1 MDESQRFF
9 GIGGV
14 YMKLRFETRA
24 IHAGCEPDSG
34 TGAIM
39 TPIFQTSTYVQES
52 PGKHKG
58 YDYSRTHNPTRTAL
72 ETNIASLEEGN
83 YGLAFSSGMSAI
95 STIIQMLNTG
105 DHVVCCDDVYGG
117 TFRLFDK
124 VLKRYKLEFDF
135 IDLTNPQSLEGTIK
149 DNTKIVW
156 LESPSNPLLKLID
169 IASIANI
176 AKKNNVLV
184 VVDNTFAT
192 PFFQKPLKLG
202 ADIVMHSTTKYLNG
216 HSDVIGGA
224 IATNDKE
231 LYDKLQFL
239 QNAVGVVPGPFDC
252 FLVLRGIKTLAI
264 RMERHENNA
273 MEIAQFLGSHP
284 EVRRVIYPGLESH
297 PQYELARKQMVG
309 FGGVVTFLIKGGLAA
324 ARRFLERVKIFS
336 LAESL
341 GGVESLIEHPA
352 IMTHASLPEEVRK
365 KIGISDELIR
375 ISVGIENVNDLIDDL
390 KKALEK

>member
-1 MDESQRFF
+1 ME
-9 GIGGV
+9 
-14 YMKLRFETRA
+14 YRFETTA

-58 YDYSRTHNPTRTAL
+58 YDYSRTHNPTRAAL
-72 ETNIASLEEGN
+72 EKNIASLEEGS
-83 YGLAFSSGMSAI
+83 YGLTFSSGMSAI
-95 STIIQMLNTG
+95 STITQLLNTG
-105 DHVVCCDDVYGG
+105 DHVICCDDVYGG

-124 VLKRYKLEFDF
+124 VLKRYGLEFDF
-135 IDLTNPQSLEGTIK
+135 ADLTQPQSLEKYRK
-149 DNTKIVW
+149 DNTKMVW
-156 LESPSNPLLKLID
+156 LESPSNPLLKLVD
-169 IASIANI
+169 IGAVSLI
-176 AKKNNVLV
+176 AKKYNILV
-184 VVDNTFAT
+184 IVDNTFAT

-224 IATNDKE
+224 LVTNDKK

-239 QNAVGVVPGPFDC
+239 QNAVGGVPGPFDC

-264 RMERHENNA
+264 RMERHADNA
-273 MEIAQFLGSHP
+273 MKVAQFLENHP
-284 EVRRVIYPGLESH
+284 KVRRVIYPGLKSH
-297 PQYELARKQMVG
+297 PQHELARKQMMG
-309 FGGVVTFLIKGGLAA
+309 FGGIITFFIKGGLDA
-324 ARRFLERVKIFS
+324 ARRFLERVKILS

-352 IMTHASLPEEVRK
+352 IMTHASLPKEVRE

-375 ISVGIENVNDLIDDL
+375 VSVGIEHVDDLIDDL
-390 KKALEK
+390 ENALA

>member
-1 MDESQRFF
+1 
-9 GIGGV
+9 
-14 YMKLRFETRA
+14 MKQKFETRT

-72 ETNIASLEEGN
+72 EKNIASLEEGN

-95 STIIQMLNTG
+95 STITQMLNTG
-105 DHVVCCDDVYGG
+105 DHIICSDDVYGG

-124 VLKRYKLEFDF
+124 VLKKFKLEFDF
-135 IDLTNPQSLEGTIK
+135 IDLTSLQSLERYIK
-149 DNTKIVW
+149 NATKLVW

-169 IASIANI
+169 IEATAKI
-176 AKKNNVLV
+176 AKSRGIVTI
-184 VVDNTFAT
+184 VDNTFAT

-224 IATNDKE
+224 LVMNDKE

-239 QNAVGVVPGPFDC
+239 QNAVGAVPGPFDC
-252 FLVLRGIKTLAI
+252 FLVLRGIKTLAV
-264 RMERHENNA
+264 RMERHAENA
-273 MEIAQFLGSHP
+273 MKIAQFLEGHP
-284 EVRRVIYPGLESH
+284 KVRRVIYPGLRSH
-297 PQYELARKQMVG
+297 PQHGLAKKQM
-309 FGGVVTFLIKGGLAA
+309 GGCGGIITFFIKGGLEA
-324 ARRFLERVKIFS
+324 ARRFLERVKVFS

-352 IMTHASLPEEVRK
+352 IMTHASLPKEVRE
-365 KIGISDELIR
+365 KIGITDELIR
-375 ISVGIENVNDLIDDL
+375 VSVGIENVDDL
-390 KKALEK
+390 REDLEGALVS

>member
-1 MDESQRFF
+1 MNQ
-9 GIGGV
+9 
-14 YMKLRFETRA
+14 RFETRA

-72 ETNIASLEEGN
+72 EKNIASLEEGK

-95 STIIQMLNTG
+95 TAITHMLSAG
-105 DHVVCCDDVYGG
+105 DHIICSDDVYGG

-124 VLKRYKLEFDF
+124 VLKKFNLEFDF
-135 IDLTNPQSLEGTIK
+135 IDLTRLQSLERYIK
-149 DNTKIVW
+149 NTTKLVW

-169 IASIANI
+169 IEATART
-176 AKKNNVLV
+176 AKSRGIIT

-224 IATNDKE
+224 LVMNDQE
-231 LYDKLQFL
+231 LYTKLQFL
-239 QNAVGVVPGPFDC
+239 QNAAGGVPGPFDC

-264 RMERHENNA
+264 RMERHAGNA
-273 MEIAQFLGSHP
+273 LKIAQFLESHP
-284 EVRRVIYPGLESH
+284 KVRRVIYPGLSSH
-297 PQYELARKQMVG
+297 PQHELAKKQMTG
-309 FGGVVTFLIKGGLAA
+309 FGGIVTFFIKGGLEA
-324 ARRFLERVKIFS
+324 ARKFLERVKVFS

-352 IMTHASLPEEVRK
+352 IMTHASLPTEVRD

-375 ISVGIENVNDLIDDL
+375 VSVGIEHVDDLISDL
-390 KKALEK
+390 KQALT

>member
-1 MDESQRFF
+1 MNQ
-9 GIGGV
+9 
-14 YMKLRFETRA
+14 RFETRA

-72 ETNIASLEEGN
+72 ERNIASLEEGN

-95 STIIQMLNTG
+95 STITHMLNAG
-105 DHVVCCDDVYGG
+105 DHIICSDDVYGG

-124 VLKRYKLEFDF
+124 VLKKFNLEFDF
-135 IDLTNPQSLEGTIK
+135 IDLTSLQSLERYIK
-149 DNTKIVW
+149 NTTKLVW
-156 LESPSNPLLKLID
+156 LESPSNPLLKLIN
-169 IASIANI
+169 IEATAKI
-176 AKKNNVLV
+176 AKSRGIVT

-224 IATNDKE
+224 LVMNDQE
-231 LYDKLQFL
+231 LYNKLQFL
-239 QNAVGVVPGPFDC
+239 QNAAGGVPGPFDC

-264 RMERHENNA
+264 RMERHAGNA
-273 MEIAQFLGSHP
+273 LKIAQFLENHP
-284 EVRRVIYPGLESH
+284 KVRKVIYPGLSSH
-297 PQYELARKQMVG
+297 PQHELAKRQMTG
-309 FGGVVTFLIKGGLAA
+309 FGGIVTFFIKGGLEA
-324 ARRFLERVKIFS
+324 ARKFLERVKVFS

-352 IMTHASLPEEVRK
+352 IMTHASLPKEVRE

-375 ISVGIENVNDLIDDL
+375 VSVGIEHVDDL
-390 KKALEK
+390 LSDLKQALT

>member
-1 MDESQRFF
+1 MEQ
-9 GIGGV
+9 
-14 YMKLRFETRA
+14 RFETRA

-72 ETNIASLEEGN
+72 EKNIASLEGGN

-95 STIIQMLNTG
+95 STITQLLSPG
-105 DHVVCCDDVYGG
+105 DHVIICDDVYGG

-124 VLKRYKLEFDF
+124 VLKKYNLEFDSV
-135 IDLTNPQSLEGTIK
+135 DLTVPQTLERHRK
-149 DNTKIVW
+149 NNTRLVW
-156 LESPSNPLLKLID
+156 LESPSNPLLKLVD
-169 IASIANI
+169 IEAIARI
-176 AKKNNVLV
+176 AKKHTILV

-202 ADIVMHSTTKYLNG
+202 ADIVMHSATKYLNG

-224 IATNDKE
+224 LVMKDKE

-239 QNAVGVVPGPFDC
+239 QNAVGAVPGPFDC

-264 RMERHENNA
+264 RMERHAENA
-273 MEIAQFLGSHP
+273 IKIAQFLENHP
-284 EVRRVIYPGLESH
+284 KVRKVLYPGLKSH
-297 PQYELARKQMVG
+297 PQHELAKKQMTG
-309 FGGVVTFLIKGGLAA
+309 FGGIVTFFIKGGLEA

-352 IMTHASLPEEVRK
+352 IMTHASLPKEVRE

-375 ISVGIENVNDLIDDL
+375 VSVGIENVDDLIDDIEQ
-390 KKALEK
+390 AIA

>member
-1 MDESQRFF
+1 
-9 GIGGV
+9 
-14 YMKLRFETRA
+14 MKQKFETRA
-24 IHAGCEPDSG
+24 IHAGCEPDPG

-72 ETNIASLEEGN
+72 EKNIASLEEGN

-95 STIIQMLNTG
+95 TAITHMLSAG
-105 DHVVCCDDVYGG
+105 DHIICSDDVYGG

-124 VLKRYKLEFDF
+124 VLKKFNLEFDF
-135 IDLTNPQSLEGTIK
+135 IDLTRLQSLERYIK
-149 DNTKIVW
+149 NTTKLVW

-169 IASIANI
+169 IEATAGI
-176 AKKNNVLV
+176 AKSRGIVT

-224 IATNDKE
+224 LVMNDQG

-239 QNAVGVVPGPFDC
+239 QNAAGGVPGPFDC

-264 RMERHENNA
+264 RMERHAGNA
-273 MEIAQFLGSHP
+273 LKIAQFLESHP
-284 EVRRVIYPGLESH
+284 KVRKVIYPGLTSH
-297 PQYELARKQMVG
+297 PQHELARKQMAG
-309 FGGVVTFLIKGGLAA
+309 FGGIVTFFIKGGREA
-324 ARRFLERVKIFS
+324 ARKFLERVTVFS

-352 IMTHASLPEEVRK
+352 IMTHASLPKEVRE

-375 ISVGIENVNDLIDDL
+375 VSVGIENIDDLIDDL
-390 KKALEK
+390 KNALA

>member
-1 MDESQRFF
+1 MEQ
-9 GIGGV
+9 
-14 YMKLRFETRA
+14 RFETRA
-24 IHAGCEPDSG
+24 IHAGCEPDPG

-72 ETNIASLEEGN
+72 EKNIASLEEGK

-95 STIIQMLNTG
+95 STITQMLNAG
-105 DHVVCCDDVYGG
+105 DHIICSDDVYGG

-124 VLKRYKLEFDF
+124 VLKKFNLEFDF
-135 IDLTNPQSLEGTIK
+135 IDLTSLQSLERYIK
-149 DNTKIVW
+149 STTKLVW

-169 IASIANI
+169 IEATARITKSRGI
-176 AKKNNVLV
+176 VT

-224 IATNDKE
+224 LVMNDQE

-239 QNAVGVVPGPFDC
+239 QNAAGGVPGPFDC

-264 RMERHENNA
+264 RMERHAKNA
-273 MEIAQFLGSHP
+273 LKIAQFLENHP
-284 EVRRVIYPGLESH
+284 KVRKVIYPGLKSH
-297 PQYELARKQMVG
+297 PQHELAKKQMTG
-309 FGGVVTFLIKGGLAA
+309 FGGIVTFFIKGGLEA
-324 ARRFLERVKIFS
+324 ARKFLERVKVFS

-352 IMTHASLPEEVRK
+352 IMTHASLPKEVRE

-375 ISVGIENVNDLIDDL
+375 VSVGIENIDDLIDDL
-390 KKALEK
+390 KNAVA

>member
-1 MDESQRFF
+1 MNQ
-9 GIGGV
+9 
-14 YMKLRFETRA
+14 RFETRA

-72 ETNIASLEEGN
+72 EKNIASLEEGN

-95 STIIQMLNTG
+95 STVTQLLDAD
-105 DHVVCCDDVYGG
+105 DHVICCDDVYGG

-124 VLKRYKLEFDF
+124 ILKRYNLEFDF
-135 IDLTNPQSLEGTIK
+135 VDITSSQSLERYIK
-149 DNTKIVW
+149 SNTKLIW
-156 LESPSNPLLKLID
+156 LESPSNPLLKLVD
-169 IASIANI
+169 IEAIANI
-176 AKKNNVLV
+176 AKKYNILV
-184 VVDNTFAT
+184 AVDNTFAT

-224 IATNDKE
+224 LVTNDQY
-231 LYDKLQFL
+231 LYNKLQFL
-239 QNAVGVVPGPFDC
+239 QNAVGAVPSPFDC
-252 FLVLRGIKTLAI
+252 FLVLRGIKTLAV
-264 RMERHENNA
+264 RMERHAGNA
-273 MEIAQFLGSHP
+273 LKIAKFLESHP
-284 EVRRVIYPGLESH
+284 KVRKVIYPGLKSH
-297 PQYELARKQMVG
+297 PQHELARKQMSG
-309 FGGVVTFLIKGGLAA
+309 FAGIITFFIKGGLEA
-324 ARRFLERVKIFS
+324 ARRFLEKVKIFS

-352 IMTHASLPEEVRK
+352 IMTHASLPKEVRE

-375 ISVGIENVNDLIDDL
+375 VSVGIENVDDLIDDL
-390 KKALEK
+390 KQAIA

>member
-1 MDESQRFF
+1 MNQ
-9 GIGGV
+9 
-14 YMKLRFETRA
+14 RFETRA

-72 ETNIASLEEGN
+72 EKNIASLEEGK

-95 STIIQMLNTG
+95 STITQMLNAG
-105 DHVVCCDDVYGG
+105 DHIICSDDVYGG

-124 VLKRYKLEFDF
+124 VLKKFNLEFDF
-135 IDLTNPQSLEGTIK
+135 IDLTSLQSLERYIK
-149 DNTKIVW
+149 NTTKLVW

-169 IASIANI
+169 IEATART
-176 AKKNNVLV
+176 AKSHGIIT

-224 IATNDKE
+224 LVMNDQE
-231 LYDKLQFL
+231 LYTKLQFL
-239 QNAVGVVPGPFDC
+239 QNAAGGVPGPFDC

-264 RMERHENNA
+264 RMERHAENA
-273 MEIAQFLGSHP
+273 LKIAQFLENHP
-284 EVRRVIYPGLESH
+284 KVRKVIYPGLSSH
-297 PQYELARKQMVG
+297 PQHDLAKRQMTG
-309 FGGVVTFLIKGGLAA
+309 FGGIVTFFIKGGLEV
-324 ARRFLERVKIFS
+324 ARKFLERVKVFS

-352 IMTHASLPEEVRK
+352 IMTHASLPKEVRE

-375 ISVGIENVNDLIDDL
+375 VSVGIENVDDLIDDL
-390 KKALEK
+390 KQAIA

>member
-1 MDESQRFF
+1 MNQ
-9 GIGGV
+9 
-14 YMKLRFETRA
+14 RFETRA

-72 ETNIASLEEGN
+72 EKNIASLEEGK

-95 STIIQMLNTG
+95 STITQMLNAG
-105 DHVVCCDDVYGG
+105 DHIICSDDVYGG

-124 VLKRYKLEFDF
+124 VLKKFNLEFDF
-135 IDLTNPQSLEGTIK
+135 IDLTGLQSLERHIK
-149 DNTKIVW
+149 NTTKLVW

-169 IASIANI
+169 IELIACI
-176 AKKNNVLV
+176 AKKHNILV

-224 IATNDKE
+224 LVMNDQE
-231 LYDKLQFL
+231 LYTKLQFL
-239 QNAVGVVPGPFDC
+239 QNAAGGVPGPFDC

-264 RMERHENNA
+264 RMERHAENA
-273 MEIAQFLGSHP
+273 LKIAQFLESHP
-284 EVRRVIYPGLESH
+284 KVRKVIYPGLSSH
-297 PQYELARKQMVG
+297 PQHEIAKKQMAG
-309 FGGVVTFLIKGGLAA
+309 FGGIITFFIKGGLEA

-352 IMTHASLPEEVRK
+352 IMTHASLPKEVRE

-375 ISVGIENVNDLIDDL
+375 VSVGIEHVDDLISDL
-390 KKALEK
+390 KQALT

>member
-1 MDESQRFF
+1 MNQ
-9 GIGGV
+9 
-14 YMKLRFETRA
+14 RFETRA

-72 ETNIASLEEGN
+72 EKNIASLEEGK

-95 STIIQMLNTG
+95 TAITHMLSAG
-105 DHVVCCDDVYGG
+105 DHIICSDDVYGG

-124 VLKRYKLEFDF
+124 VLKKFNLEFDF
-135 IDLTNPQSLEGTIK
+135 IDLTSLQSLERYIK
-149 DNTKIVW
+149 NTTKLVW

-169 IASIANI
+169 IEATARI
-176 AKKNNVLV
+176 AKSCGIVT

-224 IATNDKE
+224 LVMNDQE
-231 LYDKLQFL
+231 LYTKLQFL
-239 QNAVGVVPGPFDC
+239 QNAAGGVPGPFDC

-264 RMERHENNA
+264 RMERHAGNA
-273 MEIAQFLGSHP
+273 LKIAQFLENHP
-284 EVRRVIYPGLESH
+284 KVRKVIYPGLSSH
-297 PQYELARKQMVG
+297 PQHELAKKQMTG
-309 FGGVVTFLIKGGLAA
+309 FGGIVTFFIKGGLEA
-324 ARRFLERVKIFS
+324 ARKFLERVTVFS

-352 IMTHASLPEEVRK
+352 IMTHASLPKEVRE
-365 KIGISDELIR
+365 KIGITDELIR
-375 ISVGIENVNDLIDDL
+375 VSVGIENVDDLIDDL
-390 KKALEK
+390 KQAIA

>member
-1 MDESQRFF
+1 
-9 GIGGV
+9 
-14 YMKLRFETRA
+14 MKLRFETRA
-24 IHAGCEPDSG
+24 IHAGCEPEPG
-34 TGAIM
+34 TGAVM

-83 YGLAFSSGMSAI
+83 YGLTFSSGMSAI
-95 STIIQMLNTG
+95 STIIQTLSTG
-105 DHVVCCDDVYGG
+105 DHIICCDDVYGG

-124 VLKRYKLEFDF
+124 VLKRFKLEFDF
-135 IDLTNPQSLEGTIK
+135 IDLTNPQSLEGHIK

-169 IASIANI
+169 IGSIASIA
-176 AKKNNVLV
+176 KENNVLV

-224 IATNDKE
+224 VVTNDKG

-264 RMERHENNA
+264 RMERHENSA
-273 MEIAQFLGSHP
+273 MKIAQFLENHP
-284 EVRRVIYPGLESH
+284 KVRKVIYPGLESH
-297 PQYELARKQMVG
+297 PQHELAKKQMAG
-309 FGGVVTFLIKGGLAA
+309 FGGVITFFINGGLEAA
-324 ARRFLERVKIFS
+324 KRFLERVKIFS

-352 IMTHASLPEEVRK
+352 IMTHASLPEEVRE

-375 ISVGIENVNDLIDDL
+375 ISVGIENVNDLIGDL

>member
-1 MDESQRFF
+1 MEH
-9 GIGGV
+9 
-14 YMKLRFETRA
+14 RFETRA
-24 IHAGCEPDSG
+24 IHAGCEPDAG

-72 ETNIASLEEGN
+72 EKNIASLEEGN

-95 STIIQMLNTG
+95 LTIIQLFNPG
-105 DHVVCCDDVYGG
+105 DHIICCDDVYGG

-135 IDLTNPQSLEGTIK
+135 ADLTNPQSLERYTR
-149 DNTKIVW
+149 DNTKLVW

-169 IASIANI
+169 IETIVRT
-176 AKKNNVLV
+176 AKKENIFI

-224 IATNDKE
+224 LVTNNRE

-239 QNAVGVVPGPFDC
+239 QNAAGAVPGPFDC
-252 FLVLRGIKTLAI
+252 FLVLRGIKTLAV
-264 RMERHENNA
+264 RMERHAENA
-273 MEIAQFLGSHP
+273 MRIAQFLETHP
-284 EVRRVIYPGLESH
+284 KVRRVIYPGLKSH
-297 PQYELARKQMVG
+297 PQHGLARKQMAG
-309 FGGVVTFLIKGGLAA
+309 FGGIITFFIKGGLEE
-324 ARRFLERVKIFS
+324 ARRFLERVRIFS

-352 IMTHASLPEEVRK
+352 IMTHADRK
-365 KIGISDELIR
+365 
-375 ISVGIENVNDLIDDL
+375 SVV
-390 KKALEK
+390 

>member
-1 MDESQRFF
+1 MEQ
-9 GIGGV
+9 
-14 YMKLRFETRA
+14 RFETRA

-72 ETNIASLEEGN
+72 ERNIASLEEGE

-95 STIIQMLNTG
+95 SAVTQLLTAG
-105 DHVVCCDDVYGG
+105 DHVICCDDVYGG

-124 VLKRYKLEFDF
+124 VLKKYNLEFDSV
-135 IDLTNPQSLEGTIK
+135 DLTVPQTLERHRK
-149 DNTKIVW
+149 NNTRLVW
-156 LESPSNPLLKLID
+156 LESPSNPLLKLVD
-169 IASIANI
+169 IEAIARI
-176 AKKNNVLV
+176 AKKHTILV

-216 HSDVIGGA
+216 HSDVIGGSLVMK
-224 IATNDKE
+224 DKE

-239 QNAVGVVPGPFDC
+239 QNAVGAVPGPFDC

-264 RMERHENNA
+264 RMERHAENA
-273 MEIAQFLGSHP
+273 IKIAQFLENHP
-284 EVRRVIYPGLESH
+284 KVRKVIYPGLSSH
-297 PQYELARKQMVG
+297 PQHELAKKQMTG
-309 FGGVVTFLIKGGLAA
+309 FGGIITFFIKGGLEA

-352 IMTHASLPEEVRK
+352 IMTHASLPKEVRE

-375 ISVGIENVNDLIDDL
+375 VSVGIEHVDDLISDL
-390 KKALEK
+390 KQALT

>member
-1 MDESQRFF
+1 MNQ
-9 GIGGV
+9 
-14 YMKLRFETRA
+14 RFETRA

-72 ETNIASLEEGN
+72 ERNIASLEEGKH
-83 YGLAFSSGMSAI
+83 GLAFSSGMSAI
-95 STIIQMLNTG
+95 TTITQMLNAG
-105 DHVVCCDDVYGG
+105 DHIICSDDVYGG

-124 VLKRYKLEFDF
+124 VLKKFNLEFDF
-135 IDLTNPQSLEGTIK
+135 IDLTNLQSLERYIK
-149 DNTKIVW
+149 NTTKLVW

-169 IASIANI
+169 IEATARI
-176 AKKNNVLV
+176 AKSRGIVT

-224 IATNDKE
+224 LVMNDQE
-231 LYDKLQFL
+231 LYNKLQFL
-239 QNAVGVVPGPFDC
+239 QNAAGGVPGPFDC

-264 RMERHENNA
+264 RMERHAGNA
-273 MEIAQFLGSHP
+273 LKIAQFLENHP
-284 EVRRVIYPGLESH
+284 KVRKVIYPGLTSH
-297 PQYELARKQMVG
+297 PQHELAKRQMTG
-309 FGGVVTFLIKGGLAA
+309 FGGIVTFFIKGGLEA
-324 ARRFLERVKIFS
+324 ARKFLERVKVFS

-352 IMTHASLPEEVRK
+352 IMTHASLPKEVRE

-375 ISVGIENVNDLIDDL
+375 VSVGIENVDDLIGDL
-390 KKALEK
+390 KQALT

>member
-1 MDESQRFF
+1 ME
-9 GIGGV
+9 
-14 YMKLRFETRA
+14 YRFETRA

-72 ETNIASLEEGN
+72 EKNIASLEEGN

-95 STIIQMLNTG
+95 STVTHLFNTG
-105 DHVVCCDDVYGG
+105 DHIICCDDVYGG

-135 IDLTNPQSLEGTIK
+135 ADLTNPQSLERYIR
-149 DNTKIVW
+149 DNTKLVW

-169 IASIANI
+169 IETIVRT
-176 AKKNNVLV
+176 AKKKNIFV

-224 IATNDKE
+224 LVTNNRE
-231 LYDKLQFL
+231 LYDRLQFL
-239 QNAVGVVPGPFDC
+239 QNAVGAVPGPLDC
-252 FLVLRGIKTLAI
+252 FLVLRGIKTLAV
-264 RMERHENNA
+264 RMERHAENA
-273 MEIAQFLGSHP
+273 MKIAQFLETHP
-284 EVRRVIYPGLESH
+284 KVRRVIYPGLKSH
-297 PQYELARKQMVG
+297 PQHGLARKQMAG
-309 FGGVVTFLIKGGLAA
+309 FGGIITFFIKGGLEE

-352 IMTHASLPEEVRK
+352 IMTHASLPKEVREK
-365 KIGISDELIR
+365 LGISDELIR
-375 ISVGIENVNDLIDDL
+375 ISAGIENVHDLMGDL
-390 KKALEK
+390 VQALS

>member
-1 MDESQRFF
+1 MEQ
-9 GIGGV
+9 
-14 YMKLRFETRA
+14 RFETRA

-72 ETNIASLEEGN
+72 ERNIASLEEGE

-95 STIIQMLNTG
+95 SAVTQLLTAG
-105 DHVVCCDDVYGG
+105 DHVICCDDVYGG

-124 VLKRYKLEFDF
+124 VLKKYNLEFDSV
-135 IDLTNPQSLEGTIK
+135 DLTVPQTLERHRK
-149 DNTKIVW
+149 NNTRLVW
-156 LESPSNPLLKLID
+156 LESPSNPLLKLVD
-169 IASIANI
+169 IEAIARI
-176 AKKNNVLV
+176 AKKHTILV

-202 ADIVMHSTTKYLNG
+202 ADIVKHSTTKNLNG
-216 HSDVIGGA
+216 HSDVIGGSLVMK
-224 IATNDKE
+224 DKE

-239 QNAVGVVPGPFDC
+239 QNAVGAVPGPFDC

-264 RMERHENNA
+264 RMERHAENA
-273 MEIAQFLGSHP
+273 IKIAQFLENHP
-284 EVRRVIYPGLESH
+284 KVRKVIYPGLSSH
-297 PQYELARKQMVG
+297 PQHELAKKQMTG
-309 FGGVVTFLIKGGLAA
+309 FGGIVTFFIKGGLEA

-352 IMTHASLPEEVRK
+352 IMTHASLPKEVRE

-375 ISVGIENVNDLIDDL
+375 VSVGIEHVDDLIGDL
-390 KKALEK
+390 KQALT